1 MRKVPFKDLPINRRF
16 FDITQNGDEFIKIS
30 WTHARRIRD
39 GKDMEFLK
47 NGQIYIKGSVL

>member
-1 MRKVPFKDLPINRRF
+1 MRKVPFGDLPISKRF

-39 GKDMEFLK
+39 GEEMEFRRSG
-47 NGQIYIKGSVL
+47 NIYIKGAV